1 MNSKN
6 GRKFIS
12 KLKNKT
18 IFVDL
23 KLNDTVNTMVSTIK
37 TLKDLKI
44 NYLTV
49 HISSGLDA
57 LRAAKKVA
65 KTIRSAVIVIS
76 ILLALL
82 MAFAGRYIFSLPF
95 LMMVL
100 PMIKT
105 KAGLTLLQFL
115 RIWGLLRVLKNY
127 GRFNFGNI
135 NQNYNNQSISL
146 EEAYKILNLNPKKK
160 YTKEHVMNSYKK
172 IMKKI
177 HPDISPELSRL
188 ASIVNE
194 AKDTVI
200 KDIS

>member
-1 MNSKN
+1 MNI
-6 GRKFIS
+6 FIIT
-12 KLKNKT
+12 LV
-18 IFVDL
+18 IFVIIYL
-23 KLNDTVNTMVSTIK
+23 FLNWFAKSST
-37 TLKDLKI
+37 
-44 NYLTV
+44 
-49 HISSGLDA
+49 
-57 LRAAKKVA
+57 KKVA
-65 KTIRSAVIVIS
+65 KTIRSAVIIIS

-100 PMIKT
+100 PLIKT
-105 KAGLTLLQFL
+105 KAGLTLLQLL

-135 NQNYNNQSISL
+135 NQNNNNQSISL

-160 YTKEHVMNSYKK
+160 YSKEEVMKSYKK

-177 HPDISPELSRL
+177 HPDVSPELTRL

-194 AKDTVI
+194 AKDVI
-200 KDIS
+200 IKNIA